1 MRVSSFAA
9 ALSALWL
16 VAGPAA
22 AAISFDA
29 AFSDHMVLQQ
39 GAPIAVS
46 GTAEPG
52 AQVSVAIGGRT
63 ETARADEAGAWR
75 VVFPPMQAGGPYEIS
90 ARGADGDRRVLSDV
104 LVGDVFLCSGQSNMA
119 WPVSRAL
126 NPEAALAASAK
137 DSIRLLK
144 IERASAVTPAKTLAG
159 APQWRVSGPESA
171 ADFSALCFF
180 FGKRLSERYGAPI
193 GLIDSSWGGSRIEA
207 WISAERLAALPR
219 LRPFLELLALYAD
232 DPRKAGEGFAALW
245 TAWWN
250 KVFPDAPLPWTTDE
264 AAGWPAAPDAKSSW
278 KDWGAPELA
287 DHDGMV
293 WFAKTFVLSEA
304 QAAQDAVL
312 FLGGVDEVDMTW
324 LNGAF
329 IGGMFGWGD
338 ERRYE
343 VPAEALRAGENE
355 LFVNVYSS
363 WAGAG
368 MYGPDEKMRLVFP
381 DGSSIPLAEG
391 WRYRKVSA
399 AAAGAPPQAPWQSI
413 NGLSGLYNAMIAPLG
428 EMRLKGVLWYQ
439 GESNTGEPE
448 TYETLL
454 RLMINDWRAQFG
466 ADLPF
471 LVVQLP
477 AFGAA
482 PSEPAESGWA
492 GLRDAQR
499 RAVADDPLADL
510 VVAIDL
516 GDPHELHPPNKQA
529 VAERAVRRARRLIYG
544 EDSVRPAPA
553 PLRAERKGDAVTV
566 FFANAGDTQIV
577 SAREPIAF
585 ELCEAAPGACR
596 FVAARLDGDRI
607 VLKVP
612 RGLKPA
618 RVRYCWGDA
627 PICNWRDAHATPVTP
642 FELAIE

>member
-1 MRVSSFAA
+1 MRASSFLA
-9 ALSALWL
+9 ALSTLWL
-16 VAGPAA
+16 FAVPAS
-22 AAISFDA
+22 AAISFA
-29 AFSDHMVLQQ
+29 PAFSDHMVLQQ
-39 GAPIAVS
+39 GAPIVVS
-46 GTAEPG
+46 GTADPG
-52 AQVSVAIGGRT
+52 ARISVALGGRT
-63 ETARADEAGAWR
+63 ETAQADDAGAWR
-75 VVFPPMQAGGPYEIS
+75 VVFAPMAAGGPYELS
-90 ARGADGDRRVLSDV
+90 AQEADGERRALSDV

-126 NPEAALAASAK
+126 NPEAELAASANE
-137 DSIRLLK
+137 SIRLLK

-159 APQWRVSGPESA
+159 SPQWRIARPETA

-180 FGKRLSERYGAPI
+180 FGKQISDRYGTPV

-207 WISAERLAALPR
+207 WISAKALAASPR
-219 LRPFLELLALYAD
+219 LRPFLELLALYAN
-232 DPRKAGEGFAALW
+232 DPRKAGEAFAALW

-250 KVFPDAPLPWTTDE
+250 KTFPDAPLPWTADG
-264 AAGWPAAPDAKSSW
+264 AADWLAAPDEKSSW
-278 KDWGAPELA
+278 KDWDVPELA
-287 DHDGMV
+287 DHNGMV

-312 FLGGVDEVDMTW
+312 ILGGVDEVDMTW

-329 IGGMFGWGD
+329 VGGMFGWGD

-343 VPAEALRAGENE
+343 IPAEALRAGENQ

-363 WAGAG
+363 WGGAG
-368 MYGPDEKMRLVFP
+368 MYGPDEKMQLVFS
-381 DGSSIPLAEG
+381 DGSSVPLAAG
-391 WRYRKVSA
+391 WRYRKVP

-428 EMRLKGVLWYQ
+428 DMKLKGVLWYQ

-448 TYETLL
+448 TYESLLTL
-454 RLMINDWRAQFG
+454 MMKDWRGRFG

-471 LVVQLP
+471 LIVQLP

-499 RAVADDPLADL
+499 RAAAGDRRTGL

-516 GDPHELHPPNKQA
+516 GDPRELHPPNKQA
-529 VAERAVRRARRLIYG
+529 VAERAARLARRLIYG
-544 EDSVRPAPA
+544 EDAPRPAPS
-553 PLRAERKGDAVTV
+553 PVRAERRGDRVAVL
-566 FFANAGDTQIV
+566 FENAGDTQVVNAI
-577 SAREPIAF
+577 EPIAF
-585 ELCEAAPGACR
+585 ELCEAAPGECR

-607 VLKVP
+607 VLNVP
-612 RGLKPA
+612 RGLKPT

-627 PICNWRDAHATPVTP
+627 PICNWRDAYGTPVTP